1 MMKKTYKSSLLALSV
16 LASFTSCSESESL
29 QQDNLS
35 KDKITFHATLDNSW
49 KSMSPAS
56 SSRAAIAAATEKG
69 PIVVSTPFGKPLY
82 LHPVVQ
88 DGIHI
93 WSKEGKPITRSGAPL
108 EDVEHERVA
117 QTRGTMSTKI
127 GDYGSFGVTA
137 IYKEGENN
145 VLLLVNAEAEKTD
158 GEFWGFTNNSNARW
172 PIGST
177 VSFHA
182 YAPHSSA
189 DKSMLTYGVDKDNV
203 QTQITYTAS
212 TTADDII
219 NQPDLIVATNTGSRQ
234 LSDADDAVQLD
245 FYHALTAVSF
255 AIDKDLA
262 DVVGKGGKMTSVTLK
277 GIPNKGNCNL
287 SVSATA
293 NVPTAAWTMEN
304 GTGEYTFDL
313 SNANIVVGE
322 KDQALTSDNQT
333 LMMIPQ
339 TLPEGAKLCFKLDM
353 NGTTQEWKVPLKGQ
367 VWEAGKSIIYK
378 LSSNSINMLD
388 DAKIVYPDT
397 WTAYSFPKISFGE
410 NDVVGLYVVNKFNQI
425 VAENVQLTKTKG
437 EENSFTWKTKDNKN
451 FSFSPDNR
459 YFAYYPYSAS
469 MTKGEGTAATATDFF
484 KTKISSLA
492 DDNNVV
498 ADQSNKETLLAQDF
512 QVATGTVGPEAGSIV
527 FNMEHQVGL
536 AVINLKSKTVV
547 ETRQF
552 TKDTYKYY
560 YGEGEKPTAGD
571 YHDFDIELMA
581 SDQFEVN
588 KPYKADDAGKKY
600 LQIIPIGQSL
610 TYKASN
616 QTESEIPTGWGKLTG
631 KDFSLSPAVNQSV
644 VEKEFSPD
652 YNREF
657 YRLARLYTNNKY
669 DQGQID
675 EFSIPEIT
683 QYKLECWGAA
693 SWGADQTTYGGGY
706 SYGNYVATVKNK
718 ILYVCAGGEG
728 VRGGYNSN
736 PNDFHVGGKGG
747 YNGGGNAGNGYSGRY
762 WYVYNQCGGGNG
774 GGGATHIAFKSGL
787 LTVFE
792 KTYQGDVLLVAG
804 GQGGATAYADY
815 DLSLPIYSFGGGKI
829 GAGVYAPF
837 VPFGEDG
844 NPNGVNMGGKPVSE
858 ENHYNAL
865 FGRGQDGRS
874 SYSDTYS
881 GTRGNG
887 GGGGGLWGGL
897 AYQAY
902 NQRSD
907 CSGGGGCGY
916 VNSTHLQDPHTIEGN
931 QEFLSP
937 SRKTESGHTGG
948 GAAQI
953 SWLPSQLT
961 RVK

>member
-29 QQDNLS
+29 QQANLS

-49 KSMSPAS
+49 KPLSPAS

-69 PIVVSTPFGKPLY
+69 PIVVPTPFGKPLY

-108 EDVEHERVA
+108 EDVEHERVV

-137 IYKEGENN
+137 IYKEGDNN
-145 VLLLVNAEAEKTD
+145 VLLLDNAEAEKTD

-203 QTQITYTAS
+203 QTQIAYTAS

-245 FYHALTAVSF
+245 FHHALTAVSF

-277 GIPNKGNCNL
+277 GIPNTGKCQL
-287 SVSATA
+287 SVSETA

-313 SNANIVVGE
+313 SNANIVVGD

-339 TLPEGAKLCFKLDM
+339 TLPEDAELCFKLDM

-397 WTAYSFPKISFGE
+397 WTAHSFPKTSFGE

-451 FSFSPDNR
+451 FSFSADNR

-469 MTKGEGTAATATDFF
+469 MTKGEGTAATATEFF
-484 KTKISSLA
+484 KTKISSLSN
-492 DDNNVV
+492 DNVV

-512 QVATGTVGPEAGSIV
+512 QVAKGEVGPDAGSIV
-527 FNMEHQVGL
+527 FNMKHQVGL
-536 AVINLKSKTVV
+536 AVINLKSKTVA

-560 YGEGEKPTAGD
+560 YGEGEKPAADD
-571 YHDFDIELMA
+571 YKDFNISLMA
-581 SDQFEVN
+581 SDIFEVN
-588 KPYKADDAGKKY
+588 KPYKADAAGKKY

-616 QTESEIPTGWGKLTG
+616 QTTSEIPTGWGTMAG
-631 KDFSLSPAVNQSV
+631 ENFSFSPSVNRSV
-644 VEKEFSPD
+644 VEKDFRPD
-652 YNREF
+652 YAREF
-657 YRLARLYTNNKY
+657 YRLARLYTNENKDFNA

-675 EFSIPEIT
+675 QFPTPEIT

-693 SWGADQTTYGGGY
+693 SWGTTYGGGY
-706 SYGNYVATVKNK
+706 SYGYYEAKEKNK
-718 ILYVCAGGEG
+718 VLYVCAGAEG
-728 VRGGYNSN
+728 ARGGTYSN
-736 PNDFHVGGKGG
+736 TAWNLGGKGG
-747 YNGGGNAGNGYSGRY
+747 YNGGGNGGNGCAGLKLPTG
-762 WYVYNQCGGGNG
+762 GGGNG
-774 GGGATHIAFKSGL
+774 GGGATHIAFKTGL
-787 LTVFE
+787 LKEFKE
-792 KTYQGDVLLVAG
+792 TYKNDVLLVAG
-804 GQGGATAYADY
+804 GQGGGYLY
-815 DLSLPIYSFGGGKI
+815 DTEPLHSWGGGEQ
-829 GAGVYAPF
+829 GAGVYAY
-837 VPFGEDG
+837 VFGE
-844 NPNGVNMGGKPVSE
+844 NGGGGPVSE
-858 ENHYNAL
+858 GDYLNGTK
-865 FGRGQDGRS
+865 FGQGMDGAPFKYAYSRGS
-874 SYSDTYS
+874 E
-881 GTRGNG
+881 GNG
-887 GGGGGLWGGL
+887 GGGGGLIGGR
-897 AYQAY
+897 AYQGY
-902 NQRSD
+902 NTNSD
-907 CSGGGGCGY
+907 CDGGGGCGY
-916 VNSTHLQDPHTIEGN
+916 VNKTHLINPKTIAGN
-931 QEFLSP
+931 LNFLSP
-937 SRKTESGHTGG
+937 SRKTENGHKGG

>member
-29 QQDNLS
+29 QQANLS

-49 KSMSPAS
+49 KPMSPAS
-56 SSRAAIAAATEKG
+56 SSRAAIAVATEKG

-117 QTRGTMSTKI
+117 QTRGTMSTKTDLS
-127 GDYGSFGVTA
+127 DYNSFGVTA
-137 IYKEGENN
+137 IYKEEENN
-145 VLLLVNAEAEKTD
+145 VLLLDNAKAEKTD

-212 TTADDII
+212 TTENDII

-313 SNANIVVGE
+313 SNANILVGD

-339 TLPEGAKLCFKLDM
+339 TLPEGAELCFKLDM

-397 WTAYSFPKISFGE
+397 WTAHSFPKTSFGE

-437 EENSFTWKTKDNKN
+437 ADNTFTWKTKDNKN

-469 MTKGEGTAATATDFF
+469 MTKGEGTVTTAKEFF
-484 KTKISSLA
+484 KTKISSLSN
-492 DDNNVV
+492 DDNVV
-498 ADQSNKETLLAQDF
+498 ADQSNKEVLLAQDF
-512 QVATGTVGPEAGSIV
+512 QVATGTIGPDAGSIV

-536 AVINLKSKTVV
+536 AVIKLKSKTLVD
-547 ETRQF
+547 TRQF

-560 YGEGEKPTAGD
+560 YGEGEKPAAGD
-571 YHDFDIELMA
+571 YQDLGTVDIVA
-581 SDQFEVN
+581 SNAFVGN
-588 KPYKADDAGKKY
+588 KPYRADDAGKKY
-600 LQIIPIGQSL
+600 LQIIPIGRSL
-610 TYKASN
+610 TYKASAQATSGN
-616 QTESEIPTGWGKLTG
+616 QNGWGNLPG
-631 KDFSLSPAVNQSV
+631 EDYSLSPSVNQSV
-644 VEKEFSPD
+644 VEKDFLPLC
-652 YNREF
+652 NREF
-657 YRLARLYTNNKY
+657 YHLARLYTNNNK
-669 DQGQID
+669 DKGQID
-675 EFSIPEIT
+675 EFSTPEIT
-683 QYKLECWGAA
+683 QYKLECWGAS
-693 SWGADQTTYGGGY
+693 SWGAEQTNT
-706 SYGNYVATVKNK
+706 
-718 ILYVCAGGEG
+718 
-728 VRGGYNSN
+728 
-736 PNDFHVGGKGG
+736 
-747 YNGGGNAGNGYSGRY
+747 
-762 WYVYNQCGGGNG
+762 
-774 GGGATHIAFKSGL
+774 
-787 LTVFE
+787 
-792 KTYQGDVLLVAG
+792 
-804 GQGGATAYADY
+804 
-815 DLSLPIYSFGGGKI
+815 
-829 GAGVYAPF
+829 
-837 VPFGEDG
+837 
-844 NPNGVNMGGKPVSE
+844 
-858 ENHYNAL
+858 
-865 FGRGQDGRS
+865 
-874 SYSDTYS
+874 
-881 GTRGNG
+881 
-887 GGGGGLWGGL
+887 
-897 AYQAY
+897 
-902 NQRSD
+902 
-907 CSGGGGCGY
+907 
-916 VNSTHLQDPHTIEGN
+916 
-931 QEFLSP
+931 
-937 SRKTESGHTGG
+937 
-948 GAAQI
+948 
-953 SWLPSQLT
+953 
-961 RVK
+961 

>member
-29 QQDNLS
+29 QQANLS

-49 KSMSPAS
+49 KPLSPAS

-69 PIVVSTPFGKPLY
+69 PIVVPTPFGKPLY

-117 QTRGTMSTKI
+117 QTRGTMSTKTDLS
-127 GDYGSFGVTA
+127 DYQSFGVTA

-145 VLLLVNAEAEKTD
+145 VLLLDNAKAENTD

-262 DVVGKGGKMTSVTLK
+262 DVVGQGGKMTSVTLK

-313 SNANIVVGE
+313 SNANIVVGD

-339 TLPEGAKLCFKLDM
+339 TLPEGAELCFNLDM

-397 WTAYSFPKISFGE
+397 WTAYSFPKTSFGE

-437 EENSFTWKTKDNKN
+437 ADNTFAWKTKDNKN
-451 FSFSPDNR
+451 FSFSADNR

-469 MTKGEGTAATATDFF
+469 MTKGEGTAAAAKDFF

-492 DDNNVV
+492 NDNNVV
-498 ADQSNKETLLAQDF
+498 ADQSAKETLLAQDF
-512 QVATGTVGPEAGSIV
+512 QVATGTIGPDAGSIV
-527 FNMEHQVGL
+527 FCMEHQVGL
-536 AVINLKSKTVV
+536 AVINLKSKTLVD
-547 ETRQF
+547 TRQF

-560 YGEGEKPTAGD
+560 YGEGEKPAADD
-571 YHDFDIELMA
+571 YKDLGTVDIMA
-581 SDQFEVN
+581 SNAFVGN
-588 KPYKADDAGKKY
+588 KPYQAGDASNKY
-600 LQIIPIGQSL
+600 LQIIPFGRSL
-610 TYKASN
+610 TYQASAQATSGN
-616 QTESEIPTGWGKLTG
+616 QNGWGNLAG
-631 KDFSLSPAVNQSV
+631 EDYSMSPSVNQSV
-644 VEKEFSPD
+644 VEKDFLP
-652 YNREF
+652 YCNRE
-657 YRLARLYTNNKY
+657 YYHLARLFEYKGST
-669 DQGQID
+669 
-675 EFSIPEIT
+675 EAFTVPEDGTYI
-683 QYKLECWGAA
+683 LECWGA
-693 SWGADQTTYGGGY
+693 GAKHGGK
-706 SYGNYVATVKNK
+706 SEGNYQAQKDQ
-718 ILYVCAGGEG
+718 ILYICVGSRGTDGSKSVVG
-728 VRGGYNSN
+728 V
-736 PNDFHVGGKGG
+736 GG
-747 YNGGGNAGNGYSGRY
+747 YNGGGNGGWSPGYTH
-762 WYVYNQCGGGNG
+762 GGGG
-774 GGGATHIAFKSGL
+774 SGATHICLQDGL
-787 LTVFE
+787 LRE
-792 KTYQGDVLLVAG
+792 LKTAYDNNQLLMVAG
-804 GQGGATAYADY
+804 GQGGSIGSADGPY
-815 DLSLPIYSFGGGKI
+815 GGGL
-829 GAGVYAPF
+829 
-837 VPFGEDG
+837 E
-844 NPNGVNMGGKPVSE
+844 GGKPTSWSGAVHAAATQLSG
-858 ENHYNAL
+858 YA
-865 FGRGQDGRS
+865 FGTGQNGRN
-874 SYSDTYS
+874 
-881 GTRGNG
+881 GTRATNG
-887 GGGGGLWGGL
+887 GGEGSGGSGGGLYGGY
-897 AYQAY
+897 APQHTGT
-902 NQRSD
+902 NSNS
-907 CSGGGGCGY
+907 SGGGGSGY
-916 VNSTHLQDPHTIEGN
+916 VNANLVTGKTIAGN
-931 QEFLSP
+931 ESFLSP
-937 SRKTESGHTGG
+937 SGVLETGHAGN
-948 GAAQI
+948 GAARI
-953 SWLPSQLT
+953 TWLP
-961 RVK
+961 

>member
-1 MMKKTYKSSLLALSV
+1 MKKTYKSSLLALSV

-29 QQDNLS
+29 QQANLS

-49 KSMSPAS
+49 KPMSPAS

-69 PIVVSTPFGKPLY
+69 PIVVPTPFGKPLY
-82 LHPVVQ
+82 LHSVVQ

-117 QTRGTMSTKI
+117 QTRGTMSTKTDLS
-127 GDYGSFGVTA
+127 DYNSFGVTA

-145 VLLLVNAEAEKTD
+145 VLLLNNAKAEKTD

-189 DKSMLTYGVDKDNV
+189 DESQLTYGVDKDNV

-212 TTADDII
+212 TTEEGII
-219 NQPDLIVATNTGSRQ
+219 NQPDLILATNAGSRQ

-245 FYHALTAVSF
+245 FHHALTAVSF

-313 SNANIVVGE
+313 SNANIVVGD

-339 TLPEGAKLCFKLDM
+339 TLPEGAELCFNLDM

-397 WTAYSFPKISFGE
+397 WTAHSFPKTSFGE

-469 MTKGEGTAATATDFF
+469 MTKGEGTVTTAKEFF
-484 KTKISSLA
+484 KTKISSLSN
-492 DDNNVV
+492 DDNVE
-498 ADQSNKETLLAQDF
+498 ADQSAKETLLAQDF

-527 FNMEHQVGL
+527 FNMEHQMGL
-536 AVINLKSKTVV
+536 AVLHMLGSNNGTVKFNTDSYKYFYGEKGARPVKGQDYFDFATVSSPYYPSLEFNDNIPYNNGLSAGNAYYSCYFVVPFGKTVKFKAEADPK
-547 ETRQF
+547 ETSINN
-552 TKDTYKYY
+552 
-560 YGEGEKPTAGD
+560 A
-571 YHDFDIELMA
+571 
-581 SDQFEVN
+581 
-588 KPYKADDAGKKY
+588 
-600 LQIIPIGQSL
+600 
-610 TYKASN
+610 
-616 QTESEIPTGWGKLTG
+616 WGKLQ
-631 KDFSLSPAVNQSV
+631 DISLAPTRENPVVKEDVECDVPFLKIAREYYTQKSV
-644 VEKEFSPD
+644 HIFE
-652 YNREF
+652 
-657 YRLARLYTNNKY
+657 T
-669 DQGQID
+669 
-675 EFSIPEIT
+675 PEIT
-683 QYKLECWGAA
+683 EYQLECWG
-693 SWGADQTTYGGGY
+693 SKGETINGGIPDYAGY
-706 SYGNYVATVKNK
+706 STGFWTATGIKQK
-718 ILYVCAGGEG
+718 LYICCGD
-728 VRGGYNSN
+728 RSGYNN
-736 PNDFHVGGKGG
+736 GKSKGLECD
-747 YNGGGNAGNGYSGRY
+747 AGA
-762 WYVYNQCGGGNG
+762 WG
-774 GGGATHIAFKSGL
+774 GGGTHIATGL
-787 LTVFE
+787 IGNGETRFYANNLS
-792 KTYQGDVLLVAG
+792 QLLLVAG
-804 GQGGATAYADY
+804 GSGGSVAKGITSGAGGGPSGRDGFGKTQTDSNRAKGGTQNGPGKNSPIKASVEHNAGFGIGGYKYNSGGGGA
-815 DLSLPIYSFGGGKI
+815 
-829 GAGVYAPF
+829 
-837 VPFGEDG
+837 
-844 NPNGVNMGGKPVSE
+844 
-858 ENHYNAL
+858 
-865 FGRGQDGRS
+865 Q
-874 SYSDTYS
+874 
-881 GTRGNG
+881 
-887 GGGGGLWGGL
+887 GGGGLF
-897 AYQAY
+897 
-902 NQRSD
+902 
-907 CSGGGGCGY
+907 GGGGA
-916 VNSTHLQDPHTIEGN
+916 STLA
-931 QEFLSP
+931 
-937 SRKTESGHTGG
+937 GG
-948 GAAQI
+948 GGSGFVSRQLRNGVTKDRI
-953 SWLPSQLT
+953 KGPSITGFCRITWTYHRPATL
-961 RVK
+961 K

>member
-1 MMKKTYKSSLLALSV
+1 MKKTYKSSLLALSV

-29 QQDNLS
+29 QQANLS

-49 KSMSPAS
+49 KPMSPAS

-117 QTRGTMSTKI
+117 QTRGSMKDNI
-127 GDYGSFGVTA
+127 GAYGSFGVTA

-145 VLLLVNAEAEKTD
+145 VLLLDNAEAEKTD

-189 DKSMLTYGVDKDNV
+189 DKSQLTYGVDKDNV

-212 TTADDII
+212 TTEKGII
-219 NQPDLIVATNTGSRQ
+219 DQPDLIVATNTGSRQ
-234 LSDADDAVQLD
+234 LSDAADAVQLD
-245 FYHALTAVSF
+245 FIHALTAVSF

-262 DVVGKGGKMTSVTLK
+262 DVVGQGGKMTSVTLK
-277 GIPNKGNCNL
+277 GIPNKGNCIL

-293 NVPTAAWTMEN
+293 NVPTAAWTMEK

-313 SNANIVVGE
+313 SNANIVVGD

-339 TLPEGAKLCFKLDM
+339 TLPEGAELCFKLDM

-397 WTAYSFPKISFGE
+397 WTAHSFPKTSFGE

-469 MTKGEGTAATATDFF
+469 MTKGEGTVTTAKEFF
-484 KTKISSLA
+484 KTKISSLSN
-492 DDNNVV
+492 DDNVV
-498 ADQSNKETLLAQDF
+498 ADQSAKETLLAQDF
-512 QVATGTVGPEAGSIV
+512 QVATGTIGPDAGSIV

-536 AVINLKSKTVV
+536 AVINLKSKTLV

-560 YGEGEKPTAGD
+560 YGEGEQPATDD
-571 YHDFDIELMA
+571 YQDLGTVDIVA
-581 SDQFEVN
+581 SNHFEGN
-588 KPYKADDAGKKY
+588 KPYQADDAGKKY
-600 LQIIPIGQSL
+600 LQIIPFGRSL
-610 TYKASN
+610 TYQASAQATSGN
-616 QTESEIPTGWGKLTG
+616 QNGWGN
-631 KDFSLSPAVNQSV
+631 LSGEDYSMSPSVNQSV
-644 VEKEFSPD
+644 VEKDFLP
-652 YNREF
+652 YCNREF
-657 YRLARLYTNNKY
+657 YRLARLFEYK
-669 DQGQID
+669 G
-675 EFSIPEIT
+675 SIESFTVPVDGTYI
-683 QYKLECWGAA
+683 LECWGAGA
-693 SWGADQTTYGGGY
+693 SKGGKSEGDY
-706 SYGNYVATVKNK
+706 LAQKNQ
-718 ILYVCAGGEG
+718 ILYIC
-728 VRGGYNSN
+728 
-736 PNDFHVGGKGG
+736 VGGKGTDGSTSVKGVGG
-747 YNGGGNAGNGYSGRY
+747 YNGGGNGGESLFGYMKGSG
-762 WYVYNQCGGGNG
+762 GS
-774 GGGATHIAFKSGL
+774 GATHICLKDGL
-787 LTVFE
+787 LKDL
-792 KTYQGDVLLVAG
+792 KTAYDNNKLLMVAG
-804 GQGGATAYADY
+804 GQGGDLASADGPY
-815 DLSLPIYSFGGGKI
+815 GGGLEGCKPQFWN
-829 GAGVYAPF
+829 GDYYQAATQTSGYA
-837 VPFGEDG
+837 FGTGQNGYNGDNTYG
-844 NPNGVNMGGKPVSE
+844 NYE
-858 ENHYNAL
+858 
-865 FGRGQDGRS
+865 GRARGS
-874 SYSDTYS
+874 S
-881 GTRGNG
+881 
-887 GGGGGLWGGL
+887 GGGGGLYGGY
-897 AYQAY
+897 APYKSSVFNAT
-902 NQRSD
+902 
-907 CSGGGGCGY
+907 CSGGGGSGY
-916 VNSTHLQDPHTIEGN
+916 VNPNLVNGKTIAGN
-931 QEFLSP
+931 QTFLSP
-937 SRKTESGHTGG
+937 SGVSETGHAGN
-948 GAAQI
+948 GAALI
-953 SWLPSQLT
+953 TWLP
-961 RVK
+961 

>member
-1 MMKKTYKSSLLALSV
+1 MKKTYKSSLLALSV

-29 QQDNLS
+29 QQANLS

-108 EDVEHERVA
+108 EDVEHERVV

-145 VLLLVNAEAEKTD
+145 VLLLDNAEAEKTD

-304 GTGEYTFDL
+304 ETGEYTFDL
-313 SNANIVVGE
+313 SNANIVVGD
-322 KDQALTSDNQT
+322 KDQALTSDDQT

-339 TLPEGAKLCFKLDM
+339 TLPEGAELCFNLDM

-451 FSFSPDNR
+451 FSFSTDNK
-459 YFAYYPYSAS
+459 YFFYYPYSLNQQNVNINAD
-469 MTKGEGTAATATDFF
+469 TAEDFF
-484 KTKISSLA
+484 KDKIDNLEISSNQKSFEA
-492 DDNNVV
+492 T
-498 ADQSNKETLLAQDF
+498 QSADF
-512 QVATGTVGPEAGSIV
+512 QVGKGIFDASGILTVQ
-527 FNMEHQVGL
+527 MKHQVGL
-536 AVINLKSKTVV
+536 AVLHMLGSQNGTVKFYKDSYKYFYGEKGARPVKGQDYYDHATVSSPYYPSLEFNDNIPYNNGLSAGNSSYYSCYFVVPFGKTVKFKV
-547 ETRQF
+547 EADPKETRINN
-552 TKDTYKYY
+552 
-560 YGEGEKPTAGD
+560 A
-571 YHDFDIELMA
+571 
-581 SDQFEVN
+581 
-588 KPYKADDAGKKY
+588 
-600 LQIIPIGQSL
+600 
-610 TYKASN
+610 
-616 QTESEIPTGWGKLTG
+616 WGKLQDISFAPTRENPVV
-631 KDFSLSPAVNQSV
+631 KENVECDVPFQKIAHEYNTKKSV
-644 VEKEFSPD
+644 HVFE
-652 YNREF
+652 
-657 YRLARLYTNNKY
+657 T
-669 DQGQID
+669 
-675 EFSIPEIT
+675 PEIT
-683 QYKLECWGAA
+683 EYQLECWGSKGQSKNGGVVANAGYSTGIWTATDIKQKLYICCGDMSGYNNGRSKGYNYDAGAWGGGGTHIATSLIGNGETYNYNGNRGQLLLVAGGSGGSAVNGKSSGAGGGA
-693 SWGADQTTYGGGY
+693 SGADGAGANIFGHGKAKGGTQAAPGQNSPIVVDVKNDAQFGIGGY
-706 SYGNYVATVKNK
+706 TYTYNPGYGSQ
-718 ILYVCAGGEG
+718 GG
-728 VRGGYNSN
+728 
-736 PNDFHVGGKGG
+736 GG
-747 YNGGGNAGNGYSGRY
+747 YNGGGGGPSAITGAGG
-762 WYVYNQCGGGNG
+762 CGFFSTQLRN
-774 GGGATHIAFKSGL
+774 GATHTNIAGPQA
-787 LTVFE
+787 TGVCRITW
-792 KTYQGDVLLVAG
+792 TYHRPA
-804 GQGGATAYADY
+804 
-815 DLSLPIYSFGGGKI
+815 SLK
-829 GAGVYAPF
+829 
-837 VPFGEDG
+837 
-844 NPNGVNMGGKPVSE
+844 
-858 ENHYNAL
+858 
-865 FGRGQDGRS
+865 
-874 SYSDTYS
+874 
-881 GTRGNG
+881 
-887 GGGGGLWGGL
+887 
-897 AYQAY
+897 
-902 NQRSD
+902 
-907 CSGGGGCGY
+907 
-916 VNSTHLQDPHTIEGN
+916 
-931 QEFLSP
+931 
-937 SRKTESGHTGG
+937 
-948 GAAQI
+948 
-953 SWLPSQLT
+953 
-961 RVK
+961 

>member
-1 MMKKTYKSSLLALSV
+1 MKKTYKSSLLALSV

-29 QQDNLS
+29 QQANLS

-49 KSMSPAS
+49 KPLSPAS

-117 QTRGTMSTKI
+117 QTRGTMMNKI

-145 VLLLVNAEAEKTD
+145 VLLLDNAEAEKTD

-189 DKSMLTYGVDKDNV
+189 DKSQLTYGVDKDNV

-293 NVPTAAWTMEN
+293 NVPTAAWTMDN

-313 SNANIVVGE
+313 SGANIVVGD

-339 TLPEGAKLCFKLDM
+339 TLPEGAELCFKLDM

-388 DAKIVYPDT
+388 DAKVVYPDT
-397 WTAYSFPKISFGE
+397 WTAHSFPKTSFGE

-437 EENSFTWKTKDNKN
+437 ADNTFTWKTKDNKN
-451 FSFSPDNR
+451 FSFSTDNK

-484 KTKISSLA
+484 KTKISSPA
-492 DDNNVV
+492 NDDNVV

-536 AVINLKSKTVV
+536 AVINLKSKTLAD
-547 ETRQF
+547 TRQF

-560 YGEGEKPTAGD
+560 YGEGEQPAADD
-571 YHDFDIELMA
+571 YKDLGTVDIMA
-581 SDQFEVN
+581 SNAFVGN
-588 KPYKADDAGKKY
+588 KPYQADDAGKKY
-600 LQIIPIGQSL
+600 LQIIPFGRSL
-610 TYKASN
+610 TYQASAQATSGN
-616 QTESEIPTGWGKLTG
+616 QNGWGNMSG
-631 KDFSLSPAVNQSV
+631 EDYSMSPSVNRSV
-644 VEKEFSPD
+644 VEKDFLP
-652 YNREF
+652 YCNREF
-657 YRLARLYTNNKY
+657 YRLARLFEYK
-669 DQGQID
+669 G
-675 EFSIPEIT
+675 SIESFTVPVDGTYI
-683 QYKLECWGAA
+683 LECWGA
-693 SWGADQTTYGGGY
+693 GAAKGGKSEGGY
-706 SYGNYVATVKNK
+706 QAKK
-718 ILYVCAGGEG
+718 DQILYIC
-728 VRGGYNSN
+728 
-736 PNDFHVGGKGG
+736 VGGRGTDGNKSVKGVGG
-747 YNGGGNAGNGYSGRY
+747 YNGGGNGGDSPGYTK
-762 WYVYNQCGGGNG
+762 GGGG
-774 GGGATHIAFKSGL
+774 SGATHICLQDGL
-787 LTVFE
+787 LKDL
-792 KTYQGDVLLVAG
+792 KTAYDNNQLLMVAG
-804 GQGGATAYADY
+804 GQGGRIGSADGPY
-815 DLSLPIYSFGGGKI
+815 GGGI
-829 GAGVYAPF
+829 
-837 VPFGEDG
+837 E
-844 NPNGVNMGGKPVSE
+844 GGKPTSWSGAVHAAATQSSG
-858 ENHYNAL
+858 YA
-865 FGRGQDGRS
+865 FGTGQNGRN
-874 SYSDTYS
+874 
-881 GTRGNG
+881 GTRNTNG
-887 GGGGGLWGGL
+887 GGEGSGGSGGGLYGGY
-897 AYQAY
+897 APQRTGY
-902 NQRSD
+902 NSNS
-907 CSGGGGCGY
+907 SGGGGSGY
-916 VNSTHLQDPHTIEGN
+916 VNANLVNAKTIAGN
-931 QEFLSP
+931 ESFLSP
-937 SRKTESGHTGG
+937 SGVSETGHAGN
-948 GAAQI
+948 GAARI
-953 SWLPSQLT
+953 TWLP
-961 RVK
+961 

>member
-1 MMKKTYKSSLLALSV
+1 MKKTYKSSLLALSV

-29 QQDNLS
+29 QQANLS
-35 KDKITFHATLDNSW
+35 KDKITFHAILDNSW
-49 KSMSPAS
+49 KPMSPAS

-117 QTRGTMSTKI
+117 QTRGSMSTKTDLS
-127 GDYGSFGVTA
+127 DYNSFGVTA

-145 VLLLVNAEAEKTD
+145 VLLLNNAKAEKTD

-189 DKSMLTYGVDKDNV
+189 DESQLTYGVDKDNV

-212 TTADDII
+212 TTEEGII
-219 NQPDLIVATNTGSRQ
+219 NQPDLILATNTGSRQ

-245 FYHALTAVSF
+245 FHHALTAVSF

-262 DVVGKGGKMTSVTLK
+262 DVVGQGGKMTSVTLK

-313 SNANIVVGE
+313 SNANIVVGD

-339 TLPEGAKLCFKLDM
+339 TLPEGAELCFKLDM

-397 WTAYSFPKISFGE
+397 WTVHSFPKTSFGE

-437 EENSFTWKTKDNKN
+437 ADNTFTWKTKDNKN

-469 MTKGEGTAATATDFF
+469 MTKGEGNVTTAKEFF

-492 DDNNVV
+492 NDNNVV
-498 ADQSNKETLLAQDF
+498 ADQSAKETLLAQDF
-512 QVATGTVGPEAGSIV
+512 QVAMGTIGPDAGSIV

-536 AVINLKSKTVV
+536 AVINLKSKTLV

-560 YGEGEKPTAGD
+560 YGEGEKPAAGD
-571 YHDFDIELMA
+571 YKDLGTVDIMA
-581 SDQFEVN
+581 SNAFVGN
-588 KPYKADDAGKKY
+588 KPYRADDAGKKY
-600 LQIIPIGQSL
+600 LQIIPIGRSL
-610 TYKASN
+610 TYLASAQATSGN
-616 QTESEIPTGWGKLTG
+616 QNGWGNLSG
-631 KDFSLSPAVNQSV
+631 EDYSLSPSVNQSV
-644 VEKEFSPD
+644 VEKDFLP
-652 YNREF
+652 YCNRE
-657 YRLARLYTNNKY
+657 YYHLARLFEYKGSTESFTVPVDGTYT
-669 DQGQID
+669 
-675 EFSIPEIT
+675 
-683 QYKLECWGAA
+683 LECWGA
-693 SWGADQTTYGGGY
+693 GAKHGGK
-706 SYGNYVATVKNK
+706 SEGNYQAQKNQ
-718 ILYVCAGGEG
+718 ILYICVGSSGTDGSKSVPG
-728 VRGGYNSN
+728 V
-736 PNDFHVGGKGG
+736 GG
-747 YNGGGNAGNGYSGRY
+747 YNGGGNGGSSPGYT
-762 WYVYNQCGGGNG
+762 CGGGG
-774 GGGATHIAFKSGL
+774 SGATHICLQDGL
-787 LTVFE
+787 LKE
-792 KTYQGDVLLVAG
+792 LKTAYDNNQLLMVAG
-804 GQGGATAYADY
+804 GQGGSIGSADGPY
-815 DLSLPIYSFGGGKI
+815 GGGI
-829 GAGVYAPF
+829 
-837 VPFGEDG
+837 E
-844 NPNGVNMGGKPVSE
+844 GGKPTSWNGIVHAAATQSSG
-858 ENHYNAL
+858 YA
-865 FGRGQDGRS
+865 FGTGQNGRN
-874 SYSDTYS
+874 
-881 GTRGNG
+881 GTRATNG
-887 GGGGGLWGGL
+887 GGEGSGGSGGGLYGGY
-897 AYQAY
+897 APQHTGT
-902 NQRSD
+902 NSNS
-907 CSGGGGCGY
+907 SGGGGSGY
-916 VNSTHLQDPHTIEGN
+916 VNETLLVNCKTIAGN
-931 QEFLSP
+931 QSFLSP
-937 SRKTESGHTGG
+937 SGVSETGHSGN

-953 SWLPSQLT
+953 TWLP
-961 RVK
+961 

>member
-1 MMKKTYKSSLLALSV
+1 MKKTYKSSLLALSV

-29 QQDNLS
+29 QQANLS

-49 KSMSPAS
+49 KPLSPAS

-69 PIVVSTPFGKPLY
+69 PIVVPTPFGKPLY

-127 GDYGSFGVTA
+127 GDYDSFGVTA
-137 IYKEGENN
+137 IYKDGDNN
-145 VLLLVNAEAEKTD
+145 VLLLDNAEAEKTD
-158 GEFWGFTNNSNARW
+158 GEFWGFKNNSNARW

-262 DVVGKGGKMTSVTLK
+262 DVVGQGGKMTSVTLK
-277 GIPNKGNCNL
+277 GIPNKGYCNL

-313 SNANIVVGE
+313 SNANVVVGE

-339 TLPEGAKLCFKLDM
+339 TLPEGAELCFNLEI
-353 NGTTQEWKVPLKGQ
+353 NGATQEWKVPLKGQ

-388 DAKIVYPDT
+388 DAKIVYPGT
-397 WTAYSFPKISFGE
+397 WTAHSFPKKSFGE

-437 EENSFTWKTKDNKN
+437 EENTFTWKTKDNKN
-451 FSFSPDNR
+451 FSFSSDNK

-469 MTKGEGTAATATDFF
+469 MTKGEGTVTTATDFF

-492 DDNNVV
+492 NDNNVV
-498 ADQSNKETLLAQDF
+498 ADQSAKETLLAQDF
-512 QVATGTVGPEAGSIV
+512 QVATGTIGPEAGSIV

-536 AVINLKSKTVV
+536 AVINLKSKTVA

-560 YGEGEKPTAGD
+560 YGEGNQPAAGD
-571 YHDFDIELMA
+571 YHDFNIELMA

-610 TYKASN
+610 TYKASD
-616 QTESEIPTGWGKLTG
+616 QTTSEIPTGWGKLTEEN
-631 KDFSLSPAVNQSV
+631 FSLSPSANRSV
-644 VEKEFSPD
+644 VEKDFRPD
-652 YNREF
+652 YAREF
-657 YRLARLYTNNKY
+657 YRLARLYTNENKDFNA

-675 EFSIPEIT
+675 QFPTPEIT

-693 SWGADQTTYGGGY
+693 SWGTTYGGGY
-706 SYGNYVATVKNK
+706 SYGYYEAKEKNK
-718 ILYVCAGGEG
+718 VLYVCAGAEG
-728 VRGGYNSN
+728 ARGGTYSTNSWYS
-736 PNDFHVGGKGG
+736 GGKGG
-747 YNGGGNAGNGYSGRY
+747 YNGGGNGGNGCSNTG
-762 WYVYNQCGGGNG
+762 QSLPTGGGGNG
-774 GGGATHIAFKSGL
+774 GGGATHIAFKTGL
-787 LTVFE
+787 LKEF
-792 KTYQGDVLLVAG
+792 KDTYKDDVLLVAG
-804 GQGGATAYADY
+804 GQGGGYLYVAAPQH
-815 DLSLPIYSFGGGKI
+815 SWGGGVQ
-829 GAGVYAPF
+829 GAGVYAY
-837 VPFGEDG
+837 VFGE
-844 NPNGVNMGGKPVSE
+844 NMGGGPVSE
-858 ENHYNAL
+858 GDYVNGTK
-865 FGRGQDGRS
+865 FGEGMDGPSFKNDYSRGS
-874 SYSDTYS
+874 E
-881 GTRGNG
+881 GNG
-887 GGGGGLWGGL
+887 GGGGGLIGGR
-897 AYQAY
+897 AFQGTYT
-902 NQRSD
+902 NSD
-907 CSGGGGCGY
+907 CDGGGGCGY
-916 VNSTHLQDPHTIEGN
+916 VNKTHLLNPETIAGN
-931 QEFLSP
+931 QDFLSP
-937 SRKTESGHTGG
+937 SRETENGHKGG

>member
-1 MMKKTYKSSLLALSV
+1 MKKTYKSSLLALSV

-29 QQDNLS
+29 QQANLS

-49 KSMSPAS
+49 KPLSPAS

-145 VLLLVNAEAEKTD
+145 VLLLDNAEAEKTD

-189 DKSMLTYGVDKDNV
+189 DKSQLTYGVDKDNV

-212 TTADDII
+212 TTKEGII
-219 NQPDLIVATNTGSRQ
+219 NQPDLILATNTGSRQ

-304 GTGEYTFDL
+304 ETGEYTFDL

-339 TLPEGAKLCFKLDM
+339 TLPEGAELCFKLDM

-388 DAKIVYPDT
+388 DAKVVYPDT
-397 WTAYSFPKISFGE
+397 WTAHSFPKTSFGE

-437 EENSFTWKTKDNKN
+437 ADNTFAWKTKDNKN
-451 FSFSPDNR
+451 FSISTDNK
-459 YFAYYPYSAS
+459 YFFYYPYSS
-469 MTKGEGTAATATDFF
+469 SLQNVNITADTAEDFF
-484 KTKISSLA
+484 KDKIDKLEISSNQKSFEATQLA
-492 DDNNVV
+492 
-498 ADQSNKETLLAQDF
+498 DF
-512 QVATGTVGPEAGSIV
+512 QVGKGIFDASGILTAQ
-527 FNMEHQVGL
+527 MKHQVGL
-536 AVINLKSKTVV
+536 AVLHMLGSSNGTVKFYTDSYKYFYGEKGARPVKGQDYYDFATVATYYPSLEFNDNIPYNNGLSAGNTYYSYYFVVPFGKTVK
-547 ETRQF
+547 F
-552 TKDTYKYY
+552 
-560 YGEGEKPTAGD
+560 
-571 YHDFDIELMA
+571 
-581 SDQFEVN
+581 
-588 KPYKADDAGKKY
+588 KAEADPKVT
-600 LQIIPIGQSL
+600 QINN
-610 TYKASN
+610 A
-616 QTESEIPTGWGKLTG
+616 WGKLQ
-631 KDFSLSPAVNQSV
+631 DISLAPTRENPVVKENVECDVPFVKIAHEYYTQKSV
-644 VEKEFSPD
+644 HVFE
-652 YNREF
+652 
-657 YRLARLYTNNKY
+657 T
-669 DQGQID
+669 
-675 EFSIPEIT
+675 PEVT
-683 QYKLECWGAA
+683 EYQLECWGSKGQSKNGGVVANA
-693 SWGADQTTYGGGY
+693 GYSSGFWTATDIKQKLYICCGDMSGYNNGRSKGYNYDAGAWGGGGTHIATGLI
-706 SYGNYVATVKNK
+706 GNGETYNYNGKRDQLLLV
-718 ILYVCAGGEG
+718 AGGSGGSAVNGKSSGAGGGNAGANGAG
-728 VRGGYNSN
+728 VNFVGHGKAKGGTQTAPGQNSPIDVDVRNDAQFGIGGYTYTYN
-736 PNDFHVGGKGG
+736 PGYGSQGGGG
-747 YNGGGNAGNGYSGRY
+747 YNGGG
-762 WYVYNQCGGGNG
+762 GGPSAIP
-774 GGGATHIAFKSGL
+774 GA
-787 LTVFE
+787 
-792 KTYQGDVLLVAG
+792 
-804 GQGGATAYADY
+804 
-815 DLSLPIYSFGGGKI
+815 
-829 GAGVYAPF
+829 
-837 VPFGEDG
+837 
-844 NPNGVNMGGKPVSE
+844 
-858 ENHYNAL
+858 
-865 FGRGQDGRS
+865 
-874 SYSDTYS
+874 
-881 GTRGNG
+881 
-887 GGGGGLWGGL
+887 
-897 AYQAY
+897 
-902 NQRSD
+902 
-907 CSGGGGCGY
+907 GGCGY
-916 VNSTHLQDPHTIEGN
+916 VN
-931 QEFLSP
+931 
-937 SRKTESGHTGG
+937 TGKLRNG
-948 GAAQI
+948 VTQTGVNGPQATGVCRITWTYHRPAT
-953 SWLPSQLT
+953 L
-961 RVK
+961 K

>member
-1 MMKKTYKSSLLALSV
+1 MKKTYKSSLLALSV

-29 QQDNLS
+29 QQANLS

-49 KSMSPAS
+49 KPLSPAS

-117 QTRGTMSTKI
+117 QTRGSMKNKI

-145 VLLLVNAEAEKTD
+145 VLLLDNAEAEKTD

-262 DVVGKGGKMTSVTLK
+262 DVVGQGGKMTSVTLK
-277 GIPNKGNCNL
+277 GIPNNGKCQL
-287 SVSATA
+287 SVSSATA
-293 NVPTAAWTMEN
+293 NVPTADWTIDN

-313 SNANIVVGE
+313 SNANIVVGV
-322 KDQALTSDNQT
+322 KDQALTSDNRT

-339 TLPEGAKLCFKLDM
+339 TLPDGAELCFNLDM

-397 WTAYSFPKISFGE
+397 WTAYSFPKASFGE

-437 EENSFTWKTKDNKN
+437 ADNTFAWKTKDNKN

-469 MTKGEGTAATATDFF
+469 MTKGEGTVITATEFF
-484 KTKISSLA
+484 KTKISSLSN
-492 DDNNVV
+492 DNVV

-536 AVINLKSKTVV
+536 AVINLKSKTLVD
-547 ETRQF
+547 TRQF

-560 YGEGEKPTAGD
+560 YGEGEKPATDD
-571 YHDFDIELMA
+571 YKDLGTVDIMA
-581 SDQFEVN
+581 SNAFVGN
-588 KPYKADDAGKKY
+588 KPYQAGDAGNKY
-600 LQIIPIGQSL
+600 LQIIPFGRSL
-610 TYKASN
+610 TYQASAQATSGN
-616 QTESEIPTGWGKLTG
+616 QNGWGNLAG
-631 KDFSLSPAVNQSV
+631 EDYSMSPSVNQSV
-644 VEKEFSPD
+644 VEKDFLPLC
-652 YNREF
+652 NREF
-657 YRLARLYTNNKY
+657 YHLARLFSFKGSTESFTVPVDGTYT
-669 DQGQID
+669 
-675 EFSIPEIT
+675 
-683 QYKLECWGAA
+683 LECWGA
-693 SWGADQTTYGGGY
+693 GAKHGGK
-706 SYGNYVATVKNK
+706 SEGNYQAQKNQ
-718 ILYVCAGGEG
+718 ILYICVGGRGTDGSTSVEG
-728 VRGGYNSN
+728 V
-736 PNDFHVGGKGG
+736 GG
-747 YNGGGNAGNGYSGRY
+747 YNGGGNGGWSPGYTM
-762 WYVYNQCGGGNG
+762 GGGG
-774 GGGATHIAFKSGL
+774 SGATHICLQDGL
-787 LTVFE
+787 LKDL
-792 KTYQGDVLLVAG
+792 KTAYDNNQLLMVAG
-804 GQGGATAYADY
+804 GQGGSIGSADGPY
-815 DLSLPIYSFGGGKI
+815 GGGI
-829 GAGVYAPF
+829 
-837 VPFGEDG
+837 E
-844 NPNGVNMGGKPVSE
+844 GGKPSSWSGVVWPAATQLTG
-858 ENHYNAL
+858 HA
-865 FGRGQDGRS
+865 FGTGQNGRN
-874 SYSDTYS
+874 
-881 GTRGNG
+881 GTRNTNG
-887 GGGGGLWGGL
+887 GGEGSGGSGGGLYGGY
-897 AYQAY
+897 APQHTGT
-902 NQRSD
+902 NSNS
-907 CSGGGGCGY
+907 SGGGGSGY
-916 VNSTHLQDPHTIEGN
+916 VNANLVTGKTIAGN
-931 QEFLSP
+931 ESFLSP
-937 SRKTESGHTGG
+937 SGVSETGHAGN
-948 GAAQI
+948 GAARI
-953 SWLPSQLT
+953 TWLP
-961 RVK
+961 

>member
-1 MMKKTYKSSLLALSV
+1 MKKTYKSSLLALSV

-29 QQDNLS
+29 QQANLS

-49 KSMSPAS
+49 KPMSPAS

-145 VLLLVNAEAEKTD
+145 VLLLDNAEAEKTD

-172 PIGST
+172 PIGAT

-189 DKSMLTYGVDKDNV
+189 DKSMLTYGVDKDHV

-262 DVVGKGGKMTSVTLK
+262 DVVGQGGKMTSVTLK

-313 SNANIVVGE
+313 SNANIVVGD

-339 TLPEGAKLCFKLDM
+339 TLPEGAELCFNLDM

-388 DAKIVYPDT
+388 DAKVVYPDT
-397 WTAYSFPKISFGE
+397 WTAHSFPKTSFGE

-469 MTKGEGTAATATDFF
+469 MTKGEGTVTTATEFF
-484 KTKISSLA
+484 KTKISSLSN
-492 DDNNVV
+492 DDNVV

-536 AVINLKSKTVV
+536 AVINLKSKTLAD
-547 ETRQF
+547 TRQF

-560 YGEGEKPTAGD
+560 YGEGEKPAAGD
-571 YHDFDIELMA
+571 YQDLGTVDIVA
-581 SDQFEVN
+581 SNAFVGN
-588 KPYKADDAGKKY
+588 KPYRADDAGKKY
-600 LQIIPIGQSL
+600 LQIIPIGRSL
-610 TYKASN
+610 TYKASAQATSGN
-616 QTESEIPTGWGKLTG
+616 QNGWGNLPG
-631 KDFSLSPAVNQSV
+631 EDYSLSPSVNQSV
-644 VEKEFSPD
+644 VEKDFLPLC
-652 YNREF
+652 NREF
-657 YRLARLYTNNKY
+657 YHLARLFSFKRSTESFTVPVDGTYT
-669 DQGQID
+669 
-675 EFSIPEIT
+675 
-683 QYKLECWGAA
+683 LECWGA
-693 SWGADQTTYGGGY
+693 GAKHGGKSEGDY
-706 SYGNYVATVKNK
+706 LAQKNQ
-718 ILYVCAGGEG
+718 ILYIC
-728 VRGGYNSN
+728 
-736 PNDFHVGGKGG
+736 VGGRGTDGSTSVKGVGG
-747 YNGGGNAGNGYSGRY
+747 YNGGGD
-762 WYVYNQCGGGNG
+762 GGNSLGSMKGSG
-774 GGGATHIAFKSGL
+774 GSGATHICLIDGL
-787 LTVFE
+787 LKDL
-792 KTYQGDVLLVAG
+792 KTAYDNNKLLMVAG
-804 GQGGATAYADY
+804 GQGGNLASADGPY
-815 DLSLPIYSFGGGKI
+815 GGGLEGEKPQFWN
-829 GAGVYAPF
+829 GDYYQAATQTSGYA
-837 VPFGEDG
+837 FGTGQNGHDG
-844 NPNGVNMGGKPVSE
+844 NSNFGNYEGSARGG
-858 ENHYNAL
+858 A
-865 FGRGQDGRS
+865 
-874 SYSDTYS
+874 
-881 GTRGNG
+881 
-887 GGGGGLWGGL
+887 GGGGGLYGGY
-897 AYQAY
+897 APYRTSF
-902 NQRSD
+902 NS
-907 CSGGGGCGY
+907 CSSGGGGSGY
-916 VNSTHLQDPHTIEGN
+916 VNPYLANAKTIAGN
-931 QEFLSP
+931 QTFLSP
-937 SRKTESGHTGG
+937 SGVSETGHAGN
-948 GAAQI
+948 GAALI
-953 SWLPSQLT
+953 TWLP
-961 RVK
+961 

>member
-1 MMKKTYKSSLLALSV
+1 MKKTYKSSLLALSV

-29 QQDNLS
+29 QQANLS

-49 KSMSPAS
+49 KPMSPAS

-69 PIVVSTPFGKPLY
+69 PIVVPTPFGKPLY
-82 LHPVVQ
+82 LHSVVQ

-137 IYKEGENN
+137 IYKEGDNN
-145 VLLLVNAEAEKTD
+145 VLLLDNAEAENTD
-158 GEFWGFTNNSNARW
+158 GEFWGITNNSNARW
-172 PIGST
+172 PMDCT

-189 DKSMLTYGVDKDNV
+189 DKSQLTYGVDKDNV

-262 DVVGKGGKMTSVTLK
+262 DVVGQGGKMTSVTLK

-293 NVPTAAWTMEN
+293 NVPTADWTVKNERVD
-304 GTGEYTFDL
+304 YTFDL
-313 SNANIVVGE
+313 TDKNIIVGE

-339 TLPEGAKLCFKLDM
+339 TLPEGAELCFSLDM

-388 DAKIVYPDT
+388 DAKIVYPGT
-397 WTAYSFPKISFGE
+397 WTAHSFPKKSFGE

-459 YFAYYPYSAS
+459 YFAYYPYSAT
-469 MTKGEGTAATATDFF
+469 MTKGEGTVTTATDFF

-492 DDNNVV
+492 NDDNVV
-498 ADQSNKETLLAQDF
+498 ADQSDKEVLLAQDF

-536 AVINLKSKTVV
+536 AVLNLNEK
-547 ETRQF
+547 EIAEYRQF
-552 TKDTYKYY
+552 TDDSYMYY
-560 YGEGEKPTAGD
+560 YGKKDNAPTNFNSIGAKTLRASNN
-571 YHDFDIELMA
+571 FDG
-581 SDQFEVN
+581 N
-588 KPYKADDAGKKY
+588 KPYIVPSENKC
-600 LQIIPIGQSL
+600 LQIIPFNQKLSFKAKDQESSPRTAWGYDKAYSVTLKSSSPVVTDI
-610 TYKASN
+610 TVDAEYYK
-616 QTESEIPTGWGKLTG
+616 
-631 KDFSLSPAVNQSV
+631 
-644 VEKEFSPD
+644 
-652 YNREF
+652 
-657 YRLARLYTNNKY
+657 LARLFSFKGSTESFTVPVDGTYT
-669 DQGQID
+669 
-675 EFSIPEIT
+675 
-683 QYKLECWGAA
+683 LECWGAGE
-693 SWGADQTTYGGGY
+693 SQGGKSCGDY
-706 SYGNYVATVKNK
+706 QAPKNQV
-718 ILYVCAGGEG
+718 LYIC
-728 VRGGYNSN
+728 
-736 PNDFHVGGKGG
+736 VGGKGSEGDRAQIGIGG
-747 YNGGGNAGNGYSGRY
+747 YNGGGN
-762 WYVYNQCGGGNG
+762 GGSAVVNDKGQPLKRGDG
-774 GGGATHIAFKSGL
+774 GSGATHICLVDGVLSNLKTAYENNQL
-787 LTVFE
+787 LM
-792 KTYQGDVLLVAG
+792 VAG
-804 GQGGATAYADY
+804 GQGGAQYKPTCPG
-815 DLSLPIYSFGGGKI
+815 LFGGGRE
-829 GAGVYAPF
+829 GGRPTNSAGPTFDAANQLTGYA
-837 VPFGEDG
+837 FGQGQTGRDG
-844 NPNGVNMGGKPVSE
+844 TIKTQNGGE
-858 ENHYNAL
+858 
-865 FGRGQDGRS
+865 
-874 SYSDTYS
+874 
-881 GTRGNG
+881 GNG
-887 GGGGGLWGGL
+887 GGGGGLYGG
-897 AYQAY
+897 YSPQVPG
-902 NQRSD
+902 NKTNSP
-907 CSGGGGCGY
+907 GGGGSGY
-916 VNSTHLQDPHTIEGN
+916 VNPQLVNAETIAGN
-931 QEFLSP
+931 QSFLSP
-937 SRKTESGHTGG
+937 SGVSETGHAGD
-948 GAAQI
+948 GAALI
-953 SWLPSQLT
+953 TWLP
-961 RVK
+961 

>member
-29 QQDNLS
+29 QQANLS

-49 KSMSPAS
+49 KPMSPAS

-82 LHPVVQ
+82 LHSVVQ
-88 DGIHI
+88 DGIYI

-145 VLLLVNAEAEKTD
+145 VLLLDNAEAEKTD

-203 QTQITYTAS
+203 LTQITYTAS

-262 DVVGKGGKMTSVTLK
+262 DVVGQGGKMTSVTLK

-293 NVPTAAWTMEN
+293 NVPTAAWTMVN

-313 SNANIVVGE
+313 SNANIVVGD

-339 TLPEGAKLCFKLDM
+339 TLPEGAELCFNLDM

-397 WTAYSFPKISFGE
+397 WTAHSFPKTSFGE
-410 NDVVGLYVVNKFNQI
+410 NDVVGLYIVNKFNQI

-469 MTKGEGTAATATDFF
+469 MTKGEGTVTTATEFF
-484 KTKISSLA
+484 KTKISSLSN
-492 DDNNVV
+492 DNVV

-536 AVINLKSKTVV
+536 AVINLKSKTVA

-560 YGEGEKPTAGD
+560 YGEGAKPTAGD

-581 SDQFEVN
+581 SDLFDVN

-600 LQIIPIGQSL
+600 LQIIPIGRSL
-610 TYKASN
+610 KYKASD

-631 KDFSLSPAVNQSV
+631 KDFSLSPSDTHSV

-657 YRLARLYTNNKY
+657 YRLARLYTNNTY
-669 DQGQID
+669 DEGQID

-683 QYKLECWGAA
+683 QYKLECWGAS

-706 SYGNYVATVKNK
+706 SYGNYTATDKNK

-728 VRGGYNSN
+728 VQGGYNTN
-736 PNDFHVGGKGG
+736 PNDFHFGGKGG
-747 YNGGGNAGNGYSGRY
+747 YNGGGNGGNGYG
-762 WYVYNQCGGGNG
+762 YNGYYDQSGGGNG
-774 GGGATHIAFKSGL
+774 GGGATHIAFKTGL
-787 LTVFE
+787 LTEFE
-792 KTYQGDVLLVAG
+792 NIYQDEVLLVAG
-804 GQGGATAYADY
+804 GQGGAYEYIAT
-815 DLSLPIYSFGGGKI
+815 PINTWGGGKI

-837 VPFGEDG
+837 ITQNG
-844 NPNGVNMGGKPVSE
+844 GVNQGGQPVSE
-858 ENHYNAL
+858 ESHNGAL
-865 FGRGQDGRS
+865 FGRGQNSRNAL
-874 SYSDTYS
+874 YNNWA
-881 GTRGNG
+881 GTRGGG

-897 AYQAY
+897 SYPGT
-902 NQRSD
+902 NRGSD

-916 VNSTHLQDPHTIEGN
+916 VNSTHLQNPNTIEGN

-937 SRKTESGHTGG
+937 SRTKEWGHKGG